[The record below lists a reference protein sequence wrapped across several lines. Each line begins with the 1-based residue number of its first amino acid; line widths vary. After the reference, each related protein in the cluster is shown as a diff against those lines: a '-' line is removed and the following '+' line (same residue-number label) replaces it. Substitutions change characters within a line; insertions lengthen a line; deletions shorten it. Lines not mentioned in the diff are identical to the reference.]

1 MERRLSLEQRTE
13 RLVRRRPSG
22 RPPSLDAAMPPPGHK
37 GTPSGHR
44 DPPGMPTW
52 ATPTHGGANK
62 AVTPQNCTREVG
74 RPPKSPLL
82 PPPTLGLP
90 PIPSPP
96 HMSPIGGFWGLER
109 GCCWG
114 AGCL

>member
-62 AVTPQNCTREVG
+62 AVCHD
-74 RPPKSPLL
+74 PLL
-82 PPPTLGLP
+82 MQ
-90 PIPSPP
+90 S
-96 HMSPIGGFWGLER
+96 GGRDGSFDLK
-109 GCCWG
+109 G
-114 AGCL
+114 ANRQNAGDKISLFNNRKSV